1 MYVLRR
7 PDERSS
13 RVGNVRKIRMHLDPI
28 QYYHDTQNGL
38 DCYEKFNLLVRRNA
52 KENNFKAVLDTI
64 RSLINSAAIGRAI
77 PSWLT
82 DVLLGYGD
90 PLSAT
95 FR

>member
-1 MYVLRR
+1 MHVLRR
-7 PDERSS
+7 PDDRSS

-64 RSLINSAAIGRAI
+64 AAIGRTI